1 MKNFIYIFATIAVI
15 FLAFW
20 AYQES
25 FQAKSAL
32 KNIKTIN
39 SNIKNSQEKL
49 SVLRAEWAYLNRPDR
64 LRALADMNFE
74 KLMLIELNA
83 KHFESI
89 QSFELKANYNLKK
102 MSYNIKNIDQTSEQN
117 DSSK

>member
-1 MKNFIYIFATIAVI
+1 
-15 FLAFW
+15 
-20 AYQES
+20 
-25 FQAKSAL
+25 
-32 KNIKTIN
+32 
-39 SNIKNSQEKL
+39 
-49 SVLRAEWAYLNRPDR
+49 
-64 LRALADMNFE
+64 MNFE
-74 KLMLIELNA
+74 KLMLIELNT